1 VIELKYINKKTG
13 IVWQNDN
20 DEQVL
25 ELIKTNSDFEIYE
38 EKILVKEEIIEEE
51 KPKPKKKSNK

>member
-1 VIELKYINKKTG
+1 MKYINKKTG